1 MELPKAPT
9 QRLTHSPVAKD
20 DNSLHDSKQKKA
32 AKKKTKTK
40 TKTKKQNWDSLTSI
54 TKKPFTYT
62 DFLKLPF

>member
-20 DNSLHDSKQKKA
+20 DNSLHGSKQKKQQ
-32 AKKKTKTK
+32 KKPKKT
-40 TKTKKQNWDSLTSI
+40 TKKQNWDSLISI